1 MYIITVIASIIGN
14 CLVILAIWRKPSLRT
29 IPNWFIFSMAIS
41 DILIP
46 VIGGSL
52 SFLAVVEG
60 EWKFGAVLCNL
71 EGAVIICS
79 GIVSVQMLNL
89 LALNRYFCIVHN
101 KWYRKIFTRGKTKAF
116 IATTWFFAALFPL
129 QHVAISR
136 LRGFEFHPGKVIC
149 FETSKRVGLVL
160 ESLTVALPF
169 GFVLFAYSSILR
181 FLKNHNRTVFQGAD
195 QSTNTSQIAR
205 VNVVEVKLSKTI
217 FITVLCFEICWVP
230 IFIIDVLE
238 KVNGNYR
245 LPRLVYVFYTQL
257 GLVATLINALVRLTN
272 NDFRAEFVKI
282 LKFKKAT

>member
-1 MYIITVIASIIGN
+1 MNSTTTPLESLQEQLNTRNTWTVVFETVMYIITVIASIIGN

-89 LALNRYFCIVHN
+89 LALNRYFCVVHN

-149 FETSKRVGLVL
+149 FETSKIVGLVL

-205 VNVVEVKLSKTI
+205 VNGCGSE
-217 FITVLCFEICWVP
+217 
-230 IFIIDVLE
+230 
-238 KVNGNYR
+238 
-245 LPRLVYVFYTQL
+245 
-257 GLVATLINALVRLTN
+257 TLKDNFHHSSLL
-272 NDFRAEFVKI
+272 
-282 LKFKKAT
+282 